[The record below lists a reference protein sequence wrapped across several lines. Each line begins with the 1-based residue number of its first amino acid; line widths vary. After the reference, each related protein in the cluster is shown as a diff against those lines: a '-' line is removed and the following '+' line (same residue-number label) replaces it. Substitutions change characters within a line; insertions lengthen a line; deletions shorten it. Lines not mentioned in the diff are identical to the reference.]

1 MQRVDVEI
9 DRGCQRLETLL
20 EAYPKMYRRD
30 MPGKMKD
37 RIAEKLYARGH
48 YNFAAHMY
56 DDKALGRKRFGE
68 AIAKCL
74 REGNDAK
81 VEGIL
86 DMLKGLGYEKIVMPD
101 IQAE

>member
-1 MQRVDVEI
+1 
-9 DRGCQRLETLL
+9 
-20 EAYPKMYRRD
+20 
-30 MPGKMKD
+30 
-37 RIAEKLYARGH
+37 
-48 YNFAAHMY
+48 MY